1 MAGCGPYGGLACLGS
16 ALPSFSFSCST
27 RSHWPINSFT
37 FTCLRFAS
45 FISRQEDLLLSLPQ
59 TEEVAVIYSGGCLAR
74 AGRMRR
80 IPFSAKK
87 LEAGVLRFPV
97 SRSRLK
103 TCKKQSFN
111 SCGEATNFQQQPS
124 AAWPSALQRNFPW
137 SALKRRKRS

>member
-1 MAGCGPYGGLACLGS
+1 M
-16 ALPSFSFSCST
+16 
-27 RSHWPINSFT
+27 
-37 FTCLRFAS
+37 
-45 FISRQEDLLLSLPQ
+45 LLSLPQ

-111 SCGEATNFQQQPS
+111 SCGEATNFQPTFSCVAFRPAKELPLISFEEKKKILGS
-124 AAWPSALQRNFPW
+124 AVPAPDEYRENHSRCFG
-137 SALKRRKRS
+137 RRASHCFVVGFAG